1 MCGSIAFAT
10 VLMLVTGQAPADCAI
25 DKIPD
30 GYHLQAY
37 DDCGIPDRQPHFIKN
52 PDTTTHTFT
61 RDQVPDDE
69 KARSVITN
77 PRQIDAV
84 YSGLDPQLEYIVAVV
99 YANEAFNNRAQS
111 LWAGAVPLHGPHP
124 LPKGKSERLLFRVPA
139 QAVAGG
145 ALALHFRLEAEVNVV
160 VSVVELWAPKPSP
173 NVIYLS
179 GVNGL
184 VGPVEG
190 VVLGLSYDGVAG
202 ADVQL
207 VQAETQKATTITGP
221 DGCFTFARSLF
232 DIGGSITPLDVI
244 ARHNGAEARRRLER
258 NDLHFEPVTYRPMP
272 AQVEGIKEGRLSLNG
287 LWQIATPAEP
297 VVTGTCQVP
306 GQWLQQGYDV
316 PLDQH
321 VTMTREFLLP
331 NEWQGRR
338 VFLRF
343 DAIHAGTRYYLN
355 DQELGYS
362 ENLFTPVEWEITQY
376 ARADQPN
383 KLRLDMVVD
392 TVSEKLSYSCGY
404 AFHNLGGIDRSVW
417 LFALPPINVRSL
429 QLDAGLDARYTDG
442 ILRINAAIDNPGGD
456 VEDLELEAG
465 LYAQDGTPI
474 ALAKE
479 EALKSFRAAPGIT
492 PVSLSATVKNPGKW
506 NAEKPAIYKLV
517 AELKQD
523 GRVLERI
530 ERQIGF
536 RKIEIRGTQLYV
548 NGERVK
554 LAGAC
559 HHELDPLTGRA
570 DTGRHAE
577 QDVLLLKQANLNYIR
592 TSHYPPTQELLDAAD
607 RIGMYV
613 EVEAPFCW
621 VAPSEDLTP
630 LRQVLTPT
638 SAMID
643 YHGAHPSVIIWSLA
657 NESAFNRSFKIANGL
672 CKKIDPSRPTTFNN
686 PDPERVCDIANLH
699 YPPMPYDDQIKDD
712 PRPVFLGEY
721 FFPICHEQTD
731 VMINPGLREL
741 WGHGHSMP
749 DSEWGRYCAQ
759 SFDQTYTHPGTP
771 PGTWTHIYNS
781 NRLIG
786 GAIWAAIDEPYYLPD
801 GRKVGY
807 AWRHGFWG
815 LIDAWRRPKPEW
827 YLAKNIFSPVWF
839 PAREIESGPGGSAVS
854 IPVENRYSFTNLSE
868 LTFSCNGAACVSP
881 DVAPGGRG
889 VLRIPENVKA
899 AEMK

>member
-1 MCGSIAFAT
+1 
-10 VLMLVTGQAPADCAI
+10 
-25 DKIPD
+25 
-30 GYHLQAY
+30 
-37 DDCGIPDRQPHFIKN
+37 
-52 PDTTTHTFT
+52 
-61 RDQVPDDE
+61 
-69 KARSVITN
+69 
-77 PRQIDAV
+77 
-84 YSGLDPQLEYIVAVV
+84 
-99 YANEAFNNRAQS
+99 
-111 LWAGAVPLHGPHP
+111 
-124 LPKGKSERLLFRVPA
+124 
-139 QAVAGG
+139 
-145 ALALHFRLEAEVNVV
+145 
-160 VSVVELWAPKPSP
+160 
-173 NVIYLS
+173 
-179 GVNGL
+179 
-184 VGPVEG
+184 
-190 VVLGLSYDGVAG
+190 
-202 ADVQL
+202 
-207 VQAETQKATTITGP
+207 
-221 DGCFTFARSLF
+221 
-232 DIGGSITPLDVI
+232 
-244 ARHNGAEARRRLER
+244 
-258 NDLHFEPVTYRPMP
+258 
-272 AQVEGIKEGRLSLNG
+272 
-287 LWQIATPAEP
+287 
-297 VVTGTCQVP
+297 
-306 GQWLQQGYDV
+306 
-316 PLDQH
+316 
-321 VTMTREFLLP
+321 
-331 NEWQGRR
+331 
-338 VFLRF
+338 
-343 DAIHAGTRYYLN
+343 
-355 DQELGYS
+355 
-362 ENLFTPVEWEITQY
+362 WEITQY

-383 KLRLDMVVD
+383 VLRLDMVVD

-429 QLDAGLDARYTDG
+429 QLDAGLDARYIDG

-506 NAEKPAIYKLV
+506 NAEKPALYRLV

-536 RKIEIRGTQLYV
+536 RKIEIRGAQLYV

-621 VAPSEDLTP
+621 VAPTEDLTP

-643 YHGAHPSVIIWSLA
+643 YHGAHPCVIIWSLA
-657 NESAFNRSFKIANGL
+657 NESAFNRSFEIANGL
-672 CKKIDPSRPTTFNN
+672 CKKIDPTRPTTFNN

-801 GRKVGY
+801 GRKLGY

-839 PAREIESGPGGSAVS
+839 PVREIGPEPGGTEMS
-854 IPVENRYSFTNLSE
+854 IPVENRYSFTNLNE
-868 LTFSCNGAACVSP
+868 LTFSCNSAACVAP
-881 DVAPGGRG
+881 DVPPGAKGLLTIPANAKTPLKITVCRGADEIVTAWIAPSQTAGTPKQSGRPLPKPDECPPILEDGPVVVIGEKDLALVFDRARGEFNPDDPRHTSAVAAFPRLHLTRFDFGDLAPEPPYAVLPDPATHVIDRVEIDPQPQGLAITVHDHYADFSGYTRLTIGRNGAGSVSYDYVYSG
-889 VLRIPENVKA
+889 VTLNAREVGVKFVLKPQCDQLQWNRWTEWGDFPSEAICRANGIANALRDPSLGDIPESQKPA
-899 AEMK
+899 WPWALDQT